1 MTGPAAGIP
10 PTGFIYPVVKP
21 APIETA
27 LIMFLTPLFQP
38 TPVSTR
44 LPIDTSPNDTQNGFI
59 RVEAAGGPKIN
70 LTQYN
75 QTCLLH
81 VYVPDEFE
89 VQGEQIAQDV
99 TAYVSAV
106 GGQTIY
112 GFQIVQVPRSTAP
125 QRRTDPRV
133 NLLRYMSTVTW
144 TVAGQPVS
152 S

>member
-1 MTGPAAGIP
+1 
-10 PTGFIYPVVKP
+10 V
-21 APIETA
+21 
-27 LIMFLTPLFQP
+27 
-38 TPVSTR
+38 
-44 LPIDTSPNDTQNGFI
+44 
-59 RVEAAGGPKIN
+59 RVEAGGGPKIN

-75 QTCLLH
+75 QTLLLH
-81 VYVPDEFE
+81 TYVPDEFE
-89 VQGEQIAQDV
+89 VQGAKIAQDV

-112 GFQIVQVPRSTAP
+112 GYQIVCVPRSTAP

-152 S
+152 